1 MDEEKELT
9 PAEKR
14 EKLKEEFKKE
24 LKMKMQF
31 KEQLKTQNM
40 VNKAEEAL
48 QKAMSML
55 ENSDIDL
62 EMMVEKMNMDAEL
75 SEAKLEMAM
84 DETSSKTLGD
94 IEKKPEESKTEEIS
108 TENNSENKTLGD
120 DKK

>member
-48 QKAMSML
+48 QKA
-55 ENSDIDL
+55 
-62 EMMVEKMNMDAEL
+62 EKLKGGA
-75 SEAKLEMAM
+75 
-84 DETSSKTLGD
+84 
-94 IEKKPEESKTEEIS
+94 
-108 TENNSENKTLGD
+108 
-120 DKK
+120 